1 MLRKWPAEP
10 IDKSRGNRASMRPE
24 HGCSGNDGGGDYDIP
39 VIKLASMRPEHGCSG
54 NGEEG
59 RKRIVG
65 IVRASMRPEHG
76 CSGNVGVPCPI
87 LPEGPELQ

>member
-1 MLRKWPAEP
+1 
-10 IDKSRGNRASMRPE
+10 MRPE

-65 IVRASMRPEHG
+65 IV
-76 CSGNVGVPCPI
+76 
-87 LPEGPELQ
+87 LLQ